1 MAEERGTLRAIAW
14 QETFPALRLFSA
26 LRMALN
32 FRILVLAALG
42 LVLTSAGWQTCGK
55 IFSNTADVVLQDEID
70 RSQIWPWQ
78 RPLQPASTE
87 DLARLEGWR
96 DQSPL
101 LSAWRQISGPF
112 ERIYAAEASLP
123 LFTYWLLCALWS
135 LAVWAFFGGAIT
147 RIAAVS
153 FARQENL
160 SWSHVAGFVRPRWAS
175 YFVAPLF
182 PIFGTFLAAGFM
194 AILGLAMRT
203 PAGVL
208 VGGILWPI
216 VLLGGFMMAFLLI
229 VLFFGWPLMWG
240 AISAEGT
247 DSFGALSHSYSYTYQ
262 RPLQYLLYVAIAALA
277 GVLGWC
283 LVSWFAYWIIA
294 LSNWGVSW
302 GSGPERITEIANNS
316 ELGTIGNWGI
326 ELIHFWNNGVRML
339 AMAFVFSYFWTA
351 STVIYFLLRRLV
363 DATELDDVFMPEELT
378 VHGMPPLKTGPDGIA
393 EPADDA
399 DHATRSES

>member
-1 MAEERGTLRAIAW
+1 MSEQRDTLRAIAW
-14 QETFPALRLFSA
+14 QEAFPALRLFST

-32 FRILVLAALG
+32 FRILVLSALA

-55 IFSNTADVVLQDEID
+55 IFSDTDDLVLQAEIEHN
-70 RSQIWPWQ
+70 QAWPWQ
-78 RPLQPASTE
+78 QAVVPAPSEFLTT
-87 DLARLEGWR
+87 LEGWR
-96 DQSPL
+96 EQSPL
-101 LSAWRQISGPF
+101 LLAWRQISAPF
-112 ERIYAAEASLP
+112 ERMYAAEATLAQ
-123 LFTYWLLCALWS
+123 FTYWLLCALWS

-160 SWSHVAGFVRPRWAS
+160 SWSQVAGFVRPRWPS

-182 PIFGTFLAAGFM
+182 PILGTFLAALIM
-194 AILGLAMRT
+194 AILGLAMRA

-262 RPLQYLLYVAIAALA
+262 RPLQYLLYAVIAALV
-277 GVLGWC
+277 GVLGWY
-283 LVSWFAYWIIA
+283 LVSWFAYWIIG
-294 LSNWGVSW
+294 LSNWGISW
-302 GSGPERITEIANNS
+302 GSGQERITEIVNES
-316 ELGTIGNWGI
+316 DLGTVGNWGI
-326 ELIHFWNNGVRML
+326 ALIHFWNNCVRML
-339 AMAFVFSYFWTA
+339 ALAFIFSYFWTA

-363 DATELDDVFMPEELT
+363 DATELDDVFMPEEHD
-378 VHGMPPLKTGPDGIA
+378 VHGLPPLKTGPDGVA
-393 EPADDA
+393 EAADDG
-399 DHATRSES
+399 DQGTRAGV